1 MAVAYGTPTSA
12 LIQRKTPAKDFV
24 PKDFA
29 EMYQHYYVYVLRLLV
44 QQGIDQQD
52 ADDVAQ
58 IMFIKMN
65 EKGLLEQFDP
75 THGERE
81 HPAVFTTLLSG
92 FVLKY
97 MRHYKHR
104 QMVYQNREK
113 HYVDQDM
120 TGAAANTG
128 KMEHSYNSP
137 WIDVYGPFFE
147 DEYTAVTDAEFRTS
161 VRKHLAAAAT
171 GRRDSQLDL
180 VALFDEID
188 RQVMLDGKYSTTDL
202 MTVFSVTRTT
212 IHNWLEKL
220 RIEVAKAVEIH
231 G

>member
-1 MAVAYGTPTSA
+1 MAVAHGMPTSA

-24 PKDFA
+24 PKNFA
-29 EMYQHYYVYVLRLLV
+29 EMYQHYYVYVLKLLV

-58 IMFIKMN
+58 IMFIKMD

-75 THGERE
+75 EHGDGTR
-81 HPAVFTTLLSG
+81 PAVFTTLLSG

-104 QMVYQNREK
+104 QMVKQNREK
-113 HYVDQDM
+113 HYLDQDM
-120 TGAAANTG
+120 TPAVANT
-128 KMEHSYNSP
+128 KIIDAAYNPP
-137 WIDVYGPFFE
+137 WIDVHGPFFE
-147 DEYTAVTDAEFRTS
+147 DEYTAVTDAEFRTA
-161 VRKHLAAAAT
+161 VRTHLGAAAT
-171 GRRDSQLDL
+171 GRKDSQLNL

-202 MTVFSVTRTT
+202 MATFSVTRTT

-220 RIEVAKAVEIH
+220 RVEVAKVVEIH